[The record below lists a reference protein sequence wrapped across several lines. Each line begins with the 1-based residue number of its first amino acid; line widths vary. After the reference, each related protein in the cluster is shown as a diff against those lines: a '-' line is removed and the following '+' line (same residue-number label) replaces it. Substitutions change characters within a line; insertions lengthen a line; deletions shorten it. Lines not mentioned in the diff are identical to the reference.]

1 MKSIESPLKNFLKP
15 WQKKEGYLGAIL
27 TGSYATGTQ
36 TEFSDVDV
44 QIVYDDNVSWR
55 ERGNKMI
62 DGYLF
67 EYFANPIPQYK
78 KYMEKEFLSGK
89 RTTARMF
96 VTGKIIEDPTGQ
108 VSRLKKEAA
117 TIFKRKLRPMSKIDI
132 EIAKYSI
139 WDALDGLKD
148 LATKQTPDSSVQY
161 GISLGKILGYY
172 TKFLKVEGPTSSKMF
187 RFLSEKSFRDKYQ
200 MPQLPDPKF
209 VKLFLAAITKQD
221 IKEIEKVAKYV
232 QLKMGG
238 FDIDGWKLKTPTE
251 K

>member
-1 MKSIESPLKNFLKP
+1 MKSIESSLEKFLKP

-55 ERGNKMI
+55 ERGNKII

-108 VSRLKKEAA
+108 VSRLKKEAT
-117 TIFKRKLRPMSKIDI
+117 TIFKRKLRPMSKTDI
-132 EIAKYSI
+132 EVAKYSI
-139 WDALDGLKD
+139 WDAVDGLKD
-148 LATKQTPDSSVQY
+148 LSVKQTPDFSVQY
-161 GISLGKILGYY
+161 GISLGKILDYY
-172 TKFLKVEGPTSSKMF
+172 TKFLKIEGPTSSKMF
-187 RFLSEKSFRDKYQ
+187 RFLNEKSFRDKYQ
-200 MPQLPDPKF
+200 MPQIPDPKF
-209 VKLFLAAITKQD
+209 VNLFLAALAKQD
-221 IKEIEKVAKYV
+221 LKDIEKLAKYV

-238 FDIDGWKLKTPTE
+238 FNNDGWKLKTSVE